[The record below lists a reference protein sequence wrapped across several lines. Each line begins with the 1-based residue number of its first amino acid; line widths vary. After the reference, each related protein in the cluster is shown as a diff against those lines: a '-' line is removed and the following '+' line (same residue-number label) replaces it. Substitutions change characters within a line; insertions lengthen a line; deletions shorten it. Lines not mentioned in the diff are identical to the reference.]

1 MFQEPEQEIVEL
13 QHFRE
18 DHVRIRFREPSA
30 AQAAYEN
37 MKADKGI
44 FVGSDLA
51 VSIRQSMHQA
61 VHALSEAGLHVR
73 MAGNMVKYRQ
83 EMEQPWQY
91 VNPRDLTAIDT
102 ISTSSRHAGILQNAR
117 QCQPRRQTP
126 PSCTGAVSSH
136 KALEEL
142 VQPGG
147 GVKRKGMTATGF
159 SPKPR
164 KRERAAGEQ

>member
-1 MFQEPEQEIVEL
+1 MCSVDL
-13 QHFRE
+13 Y
-18 DHVRIRFREPSA
+18 VGGLGALSA
-30 AQAAYEN
+30 MAIMLSHEWLHLLGATYYIAWW
-37 MKADKGI
+37 K
-44 FVGSDLA
+44 SDLA